1 MQKRFLYSFLSL
13 VWLLCG
19 FQSLTAQTPQLSS
32 SYPAYEDLKAQLKY
46 LASDELMGRMT
57 GEEGINKAAAYIAAH
72 FKKHG
77 LSDPTKD
84 GYFQRFNLYRTQYPA
99 NGTLSWNQTTL
110 QERAAFVTTNG
121 SGLKGTYKAVFLGHG
136 MPDASGVSPF
146 NADVKGKIVIVYL
159 GDGKSNDFRSALP
172 LSNQKRQWARE
183 AGAAGLMEVF
193 PNLDYPFQN
202 IVPQVTR
209 SRYVFDE
216 GDQGRDFP
224 HWFVSG
230 EFASSITAAT
240 SIQMDS
246 NPVVHQPV
254 PTQNVVGILE
264 GSDPVLKEE
273 YVLLMAH
280 YDHVGAGMRPGVTAA
295 DTIFNGTRDNA
306 VGTVAIMAAAEAFA
320 KKRPAR
326 STIFLA
332 VTAEEIGL
340 LGSRYFTQH
349 PLVPLQKIVY
359 ASNIDGAGYNDTSIV
374 TVIGLGR
381 TTADADIIAGTA
393 SVGLKATPDSA
404 PEQGLFDRSDNVNF
418 ARLGIPA
425 PTYSLGFTAFDAEI
439 NKYYHRPADHADESF
454 DFDYFNKYVQAFI
467 ETTNRIANNPQRPRW
482 VAGDKYE
489 PAFKKLYGE

>member
-1 MQKRFLYSFLSL
+1 MQQRFLFSFLT
-13 VWLLCG
+13 LLCLIP
-19 FQSLTAQTPQLSS
+19 SLQPLVAQTPQVSS
-32 SYPAYEDLKAQLKY
+32 AYPASEQVNAHLKY

-57 GEEGINKAAAYIAAH
+57 GEEGINKAAAYIADH
-72 FKKHG
+72 FKKYG
-77 LSDPTKD
+77 LSDPTTE
-84 GYFQRFNLYRTQYPA
+84 GYFQRFNLYRTQYPSK
-99 NGTLSWNQTTL
+99 GSISWNQTSL
-110 QERAAFVTTNG
+110 QERTEFVTTNG
-121 SGLKGTYKAVFLGHG
+121 SGLQGTFKVVFVGHG
-136 MPDASGVSPF
+136 VPDASGVSPYTD
-146 NADVKGKIVIVYL
+146 AVKGNLVVAYL

-172 LSNQKRQWARE
+172 LSNQKRQWARQ
-183 AGAAGLMEVF
+183 AGAAGLIEVF
-193 PNLDYPFQN
+193 PNQEYPFQN

-216 GDQGRDFP
+216 GDLGREFP

-230 EFASSITAAT
+230 EFATSIISAT
-240 SIQMDS
+240 SFQMDTK
-246 NPVVHQPV
+246 PVVHQPV

-280 YDHVGAGMRPGVTAA
+280 YDHVGAGMRPGISPA
-295 DTIFNGTRDNA
+295 DTIFNGARDNA
-306 VGTVAIMAAAEAFA
+306 VGTVAIMAAAEAFSRQ
-320 KKRPAR
+320 RPAR
-326 STIFLA
+326 STLFLA

-349 PLVPLQKIVY
+349 PLVPLNKIVY

-381 TTADADIIAGTA
+381 TSADADIIAGTA
-393 SVGLKATPDSA
+393 SVGLKATPDAA

-439 NKYYHRPADHADESF
+439 NKYYHRPADHADAFF
-454 DFDYFNKYVQAFI
+454 DFAYFNNYVQAFI
-467 ETTNRIANNPQRPRW
+467 ETTYRIANNPQRPRW
-482 VAGDKYE
+482 VPGDKYE

>member
-1 MQKRFLYSFLSL
+1 MKQRFLISFMTL
-13 VWLLCG
+13 VWLISSVQPLV
-19 FQSLTAQTPQLSS
+19 SQTPQVSAA
-32 SYPAYEDLKAQLKY
+32 YPTPEQVNAHLKY

-57 GEEGINKAAAYIAAH
+57 GEEGINKAAAYIADH
-72 FKKHG
+72 FKKFG
-77 LSDPTKD
+77 LSDPTSQ
-84 GYFQRFNLYRTQYPA
+84 GYFQRFNLYRTQYPS
-99 NGTLSWNQTTL
+99 NGSIRWNQTSL
-110 QERAAFVTTNG
+110 QERTEFVTTNG
-121 SGLKGTYKAVFLGHG
+121 SGLQGAFKVVFVGYG
-136 MPDASGVSPF
+136 MPDASGVSPYTD
-146 NADVKGKIVIVYL
+146 AVKGNLVVAYL

-172 LSNQKRQWARE
+172 LSNQKRQWARQ
-183 AGAAGLMEVF
+183 AGAAGLIEVF

-216 GDQGRDFP
+216 GDQGREFP

-230 EFASSITAAT
+230 EFATSIISAT
-240 SIQMDS
+240 SFQMDTK
-246 NPVVHQPV
+246 PVVHQPV
-254 PTQNVVGILE
+254 PTQNVAGVLE
-264 GSDPVLKEE
+264 GSDPVLKGE

-280 YDHVGAGMRPGVTAA
+280 YDHVGAGMRPGISPA
-295 DTIFNGTRDNA
+295 DTIFNGARDNA

-320 KKRPAR
+320 KQRPAR
-326 STIFLA
+326 STLFLA

-349 PLVPLQKIVY
+349 PLVPLNKIVY

-381 TTADADIIAGTA
+381 TSADADIIAGTA
-393 SVGLKATPDSA
+393 SVGLKATPDAA

-439 NKYYHRPADHADESF
+439 NKYYHRPADQADASF
-454 DFDYFNKYVQAFI
+454 DFAYFNNYVKAFI
-467 ETTNRIANNPQRPRW
+467 ETTYRIANNPQRPRW
-482 VAGDKYE
+482 VPGDKYE